1 MDRGSDSM
9 AKKETFLKTLKN
21 DFDHWPF
28 FTTANSINVDLDNYT
43 DPKPNY
49 KYSTVCFGSVM
60 KCVQYNYKWKE

>member
-9 AKKETFLKTLKN
+9 AKKETFLKILKLSLITES
-21 DFDHWPF
+21 F

-43 DPKPNY
+43 DPKPDY

-60 KCVQYNYKWKE
+60 KYVQYNYKRKE